1 MNNGFVSGQHSY
13 LSEPVGACESTLTAS
28 YSSFCVVDVPARLRR
43 ELDAVLTLQTE
54 LTAIDNYLNHVKK
67 AISDGS
73 DNPEVF
79 RFLQSLQRTHGET
92 LSKVEELYTSLN
104 VTDIFPEI
112 EGLPLEFVRMLL
124 LARDLKMNIRKR
136 AIGTFFEWDKL
147 DRAAGGRDQPLG

>member
-1 MNNGFVSGQHSY
+1 MLASRLAHFAFIFVSD
-13 LSEPVGACESTLTAS
+13 A
-28 YSSFCVVDVPARLRR
+28 PARLKK

-124 LARDLKMNIRKR
+124 LVRDLKMNIRKR